1 MDTELDVLER
11 GALAFCL
18 AARLTAWPDDETLRE
33 AKVLAEGLDDGAA
46 PERALISI
54 AAQAERVRYEP
65 EYLTLFENG
74 PKRCPVHETEYGRMR
89 GMAKGNEL
97 ADIAGFYMAF
107 GMTRADGDAARQ
119 LGDHLAVELEFY
131 GALLAKQAALLE
143 AGDTEGQAI
152 VLDARK
158 KFLGDHLGRL
168 AYAVAEQPSVKENP
182 LYGPLLASTRALVKA
197 ECNALEV
204 TPAPMDFLPEQAEPE
219 VMCCAT

>member
-1 MDTELDVLER
+1 MDSELDVLER

-33 AKVLAEGLDDGAA
+33 AKVLAEGLEDGGS

-54 AAQAERVRYEP
+54 AAHAERARYEP

-74 PKRCPVHETEYGRMR
+74 PRRCPVHETEYGRMR

-97 ADIAGFYMAF
+97 ADIAGFYTAF

-119 LGDHLAVELEFY
+119 LSDHLAVELEFY
-131 GALLAKQAALLE
+131 GTLLAKQAALLE
-143 AGDTEGQAI
+143 AGDGEGGSI
-152 VLDARK
+152 VLDARR

-168 AYAVAEQPSVKENP
+168 TNAISSQPSVQGSP
-182 LYGPLLASTRALVKA
+182 VYGPLLASTHALVQA
-197 ECNALEV
+197 ECNALSV
-204 TPAPMDFLPEQAEPE
+204 TPAPMDFLPEQAESE